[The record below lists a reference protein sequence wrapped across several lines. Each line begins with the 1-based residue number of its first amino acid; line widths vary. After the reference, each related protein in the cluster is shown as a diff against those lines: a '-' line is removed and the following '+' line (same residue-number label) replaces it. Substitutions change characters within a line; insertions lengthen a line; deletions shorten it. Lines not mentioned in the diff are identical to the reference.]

1 MRAVIADGF
10 ELGARVYFTI
20 SIARRAGHAC
30 GSSCDSGF
38 MVRTDRSGTSA
49 AEFASG
55 VHSRRRSPGRG
66 RPPVAR
72 RGTVGILGM
81 AVRDPGDGRQGK
93 AVSKPEPEMP
103 VLKRA
108 RALRVECWPL

>member
-55 VHSRRRSPGRG
+55 
-66 RPPVAR
+66 
-72 RGTVGILGM
+72 
-81 AVRDPGDGRQGK
+81 
-93 AVSKPEPEMP
+93 
-103 VLKRA
+103 
-108 RALRVECWPL
+108 

>member
-10 ELGARVYFTI
+10 EMGARVYFTI

-55 VHSRRRSPGRG
+55 LPAPASQPRPGQ
-66 RPPVAR
+66 AAC
-72 RGTVGILGM
+72 GTPGDCW
-81 AVRDPGDGRQGK
+81 DPGDGRQGSWGWPSGEGRQQ
-93 AVSKPEPEMP
+93 ARDASQ
-103 VLKRA
+103 RA
-108 RALRVECWPL
+108 RTLRVECWPL